1 MSIDNQTNGHARVD
15 SSPRHNKPDS
25 RGKNGDA
32 VDAPSTNRQSNV
44 AAVVHD
50 GGVMDNAIMEVPVTD
65 ALMELPIAAPKDNTE
80 SPNRDD
86 ASGEE
91 TETEH
96 ARLERL
102 GRERPARFKSFGAEL
117 AFCYSIIAS
126 EFMAE
131 YFISGFNILLP
142 TLVRELDI
150 PQAAAVWPAS
160 AFSLVTAAFLL
171 PFGRLADMY
180 GGYPVYLAGLTWFL
194 VWSLISGF
202 SQNQLMLDFCR
213 ALSGL
218 GPAAFLP
225 AGVMLIGFNYRP
237 GPRKNMVFSLYGG
250 AAPLGFFTGVFFAG
264 LTGSF
269 LPFGAYFWIG
279 AGLIATTIVA
289 AIFSVPNDVAET
301 RQRGV
306 KMDWLGSALIVSGL
320 ILLVFAIT
328 EASHAPD
335 GWRTSYIVTTL
346 IFGVL
351 LLMVAFYVEGWIA
364 EAPLLPFD
372 LFKVPYMSALV
383 ISLLFSDGV
392 LGIFLLYATL
402 YMQDIMGATPL
413 QVAAWF
419 VPMSAGGVI
428 ISVVGGYVLHLLP
441 GTVPIFVGGLAWV
454 GNSLLFALAPQGANY
469 WAFVFPAMICAT
481 LGIDIIFN
489 VANIFIS
496 TSLSQARQGLAGALI
511 MSLLFLGIALCL
523 AFADVT
529 QTMTAHLG
537 LKASYQAVF
546 WYQLGCAML
555 ALGIMLGFVRIR
567 KAQTELT
574 VDERAATE
582 TKE

>member
-1 MSIDNQTNGHARVD
+1 MDDGGTLENPVG
-15 SSPRHNKPDS
+15 
-25 RGKNGDA
+25 
-32 VDAPSTNRQSNV
+32 
-44 AAVVHD
+44 AAVSIPPN
-50 GGVMDNAIMEVPVTD
+50 MTQEVS
-65 ALMELPIAAPKDNTE
+65 KE
-80 SPNRDD
+80 SPDQRV
-86 ASGEE
+86 SGEE
-91 TETEH
+91 TESDD

-102 GRERPARFKSFGAEL
+102 GRERPANFKTFGAEL

-131 YFISGFNILLP
+131 YFISGFNVILP
-142 TLVRELDI
+142 TLVQKFDI
-150 PQAAAVWPAS
+150 PQAATVWPAS

-180 GGYPVYLAGLTWFL
+180 GGYPVYLTGLAWFL

-202 SQNQLMLDFCR
+202 SQNELMLDFCR

-225 AGVMLIGFNYRP
+225 AGVMLIGINYRP
-237 GPRKNMVFSLYGG
+237 GPRKNLVFSLYGG
-250 AAPLGFFTGVFFAG
+250 AAPLGFFAGIFFAG
-264 LTGSF
+264 LTGSL
-269 LPFGAYFWIG
+269 LPFGVYFWIG
-279 AGLIATTIVA
+279 TGLIATTILA
-289 AIFSVPNDVAET
+289 AIFSVPNDIAET
-301 RQRGV
+301 RKRAV
-306 KMDWLGSALIVSGL
+306 KMDWLGSALIVAGL
-320 ILLVFAIT
+320 ILVVFAT
-328 EASHAPD
+328 TDASHAPN
-335 GWRTSYIVTTL
+335 GWRTSYILATL
-346 IFGVL
+346 ILGVL
-351 LLMVAFYVEGWIA
+351 LLLAAYYVEGWVA
-364 EAPLLPFD
+364 ENPLLPFD

-383 ISLLFSDGV
+383 ISLIFSDGV

-419 VPMSAGGVI
+419 TPMCTGGVI

-441 GTVPIFVGGLAWV
+441 GTVLIMIAGLAWV
-454 GNSLLFALAPQGANY
+454 GNSLLFALAPEGANY

-481 LGIDIIFN
+481 VGIDIIFN

-523 AFADVT
+523 AFADVV
-529 QTMTAHLG
+529 QTNTAHLG

-546 WYQLGCAML
+546 WYQLGCSVL

-567 KAQTELT
+567 KAKSELT
-574 VDERAATE
+574 VDERAEAE
-582 TKE
+582 RER